1 MSNAFDS
8 AQSSDEKRA
17 PTDQEIAPAAEI
29 RAYLARHGGPV
40 PAVTPIVAEPT
51 PAATA
56 ASSISA
62 TPEPIVV
69 EPPPVAVED
78 TATEIPISVDA
89 KAATPPVEIEPVE
102 PAAAESVITGLPEPE
117 AVISEPVQVTP
128 APELIAVEPTP
139 VAAEPE
145 AAAVASAVSEPPVSE
160 IAPTAT
166 IAPPHSTFSPAPAN
180 ANSIDV
186 VPERVTNTAAARE
199 APARSGGQQKQ
210 ARSNIPLYLLALTT
224 ALALGAIAYQTYLL
238 RQSMN
243 IIDRASQRMDRVQQQ
258 NEYVRACRDLSDAYF
273 LVKQRVASLMAVPDR
288 SNIAGAARISE
299 INRLEAQDAVARFT
313 ALGAFLGNAR
323 EAAARERYAEL
334 SRLLTRLAEDAK
346 GMQLTDFE
354 KAFEPA
360 DKLFA
365 QVNSDCARVSQLPKT

>member
-1 MSNAFDS
+1 MSNPFDS

-128 APELIAVEPTP
+128 APELIAVESTP

-145 AAAVASAVSEPPVSE
+145 AAAVASTVSEPAVGE
-160 IAPTAT
+160 IGPTAA
-166 IAPPHSTFSPAPAN
+166 IAPPQSTVSPAPAN
-180 ANSIDV
+180 ANSIDI

-199 APARSGGQQKQ
+199 APARSGGQQMQ
-210 ARSNIPLYLLALTT
+210 AR
-224 ALALGAIAYQTYLL
+224 
-238 RQSMN
+238 
-243 IIDRASQRMDRVQQQ
+243 
-258 NEYVRACRDLSDAYF
+258 
-273 LVKQRVASLMAVPDR
+273 
-288 SNIAGAARISE
+288 
-299 INRLEAQDAVARFT
+299 
-313 ALGAFLGNAR
+313 
-323 EAAARERYAEL
+323 
-334 SRLLTRLAEDAK
+334 
-346 GMQLTDFE
+346 
-354 KAFEPA
+354 
-360 DKLFA
+360 
-365 QVNSDCARVSQLPKT
+365 